1 MGSYSE
7 PGQTDGRFPWRHIPT
22 GTYPWEKFSI
32 LWHSS
37 VYAMGDFDTLY
48 AQHLPV
54 VFRYALRCVGR
65 RDIAEEVTAEAFLA
79 LHSNFDRIDP
89 AQLPGWL
96 LTVVKNRSVD
106 YWRRVQLEQRH
117 QNAEYRGAS
126 DVPVASAAEPLGEEL
141 TGERWLLE
149 QCTNLKPIHR
159 ACLLLRFVRGMT
171 RQEVARE
178 LGLTDNQVKGALQ
191 YGLELLRK
199 SYPESRAAAD
209 RGND

>member
-1 MGSYSE
+1 
-7 PGQTDGRFPWRHIPT
+7 
-22 GTYPWEKFSI
+22 
-32 LWHSS
+32 
-37 VYAMGDFDTLY
+37 MGDFDTLY
-48 AQHLPV
+48 AQHLPA
-54 VFRYALRCVGR
+54 VFRYALRCAGR
-65 RDIAEEVTAEAFLA
+65 RDIAEEIASDAFLA
-79 LHSNFDRIDP
+79 LHRNLERIDP

-117 QNAEYRGAS
+117 YNAEHRGAS
-126 DVPVASAAEPLGEEL
+126 DVAAESAAEPLGEEL
-141 TGERWLLE
+141 AGERWLLE

-191 YGLELLRK
+191 YALELLRK
-199 SYPESRAAAD
+199 TFPEWKQEAETRN
-209 RGND
+209 RP